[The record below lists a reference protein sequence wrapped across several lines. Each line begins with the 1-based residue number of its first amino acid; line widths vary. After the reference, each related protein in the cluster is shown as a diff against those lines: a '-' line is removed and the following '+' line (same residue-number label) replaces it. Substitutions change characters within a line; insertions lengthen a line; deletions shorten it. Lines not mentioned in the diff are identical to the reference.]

1 MTPVDTPTRTLAA
14 VRTLNNYI
22 GGEWRESS
30 GTRVPDVN
38 PADTT
43 EIIADAPAS
52 TAAEAAAAC
61 EAAARAFDGWR
72 GTPAPRR
79 GQILYA
85 VQRRME
91 ERRRELAEI
100 LTREEGKTIAESL
113 GEIQRAINVIEF
125 FAGEARRI
133 TGETIPSELP
143 HNFCYT
149 VKQPVGPVAVITP
162 WNFPVAIPVWKIA
175 PALVSGDTVVFKPA
189 SLTPLTA
196 AAIVEIFAEAGVP
209 PGVLN
214 LVHGGGGQV
223 GDTIVRHPAI
233 RAVSFTGSN
242 DVGIGLYGAAAA
254 RGIKCQCEMGGKNP
268 IVILGD
274 ADLDLAVESAVQGA
288 FGSTGQRCTATSRA
302 VVVDRIADEFVAR
315 LDARA
320 SALVVGNGLDPA
332 THVGPSVDEKQMR
345 TVLEYVSA
353 GVREGARL
361 IRGGTRLTDNG
372 LDRGCFVSP
381 AIFDR
386 VEANMR
392 IAQEEIFGPVLSVIR
407 VPDDRTALTV
417 ANDTRF
423 GLSAS
428 VYTSD
433 VASMFRFVDR
443 LDAGI
448 IHVNSPT
455 VGGEAH
461 IPFGGT
467 KATGVGLRE
476 MGRVAIDFYTELK
489 VVYVDYTGS
498 ARQGNL
504 Y

>member
-1 MTPVDTPTRTLAA
+1 MRI
-14 VRTLNNYI
+14 LNNFVN
-22 GGEWRESS
+22 GEWREST
-30 GTRVPDVN
+30 GGRVKDVN
-38 PADTT
+38 PADRT
-43 EIIADAPAS
+43 EVVAEAPAS
-52 TAAEAAAAC
+52 TAAEAAEAC
-61 EAAARAFDGWR
+61 EAAAAALERWR
-72 GTPAPRR
+72 STPAPVR
-79 GQILYA
+79 GQILYK

-91 ERRRELAEI
+91 ERRQELAEA
-100 LTREEGKTIAESL
+100 LTREEGKTLAESR
-113 GEIQRAINVIEF
+113 GEIQRAINVVEF
-125 FAGEARRI
+125 FAGEGRRL

-149 VKQPVGPVAVITP
+149 VKEPAGPVAIITP
-162 WNFPVAIPVWKIA
+162 WNFPIAIPIWKIA
-175 PALVSGDTVVFKPA
+175 PALVCGNPVVFKPA

-196 AAIVEIFAEAGVP
+196 ALLVEIFHECGLP

-214 LVHGGGGQV
+214 LVYGGGREV
-223 GDTIVRHPAI
+223 GDTIVKHPAI

-242 DVGIGLYGAAAA
+242 EVGVGLYAAAAA

-268 IVILGD
+268 IVVLGD
-274 ADLDLAVESAVQGA
+274 ADLDLAVESTVQGA

-302 VVVDRIADEFVAR
+302 VVVDAIADEFVGR
-315 LDARA
+315 LEARA
-320 SALVVGNGLDPA
+320 ASLVVGNGLDPA
-332 THVGPSVDEKQMR
+332 TNIGPSVDDRQLE
-345 TVLEYVSA
+345 TVLGFVEA
-353 GVREGARL
+353 GRREGATL
-361 IRGGTRLTDNG
+361 VRGGQRLQENG
-372 LDRGCFVSP
+372 LERGFFVAP

-386 VEANMR
+386 VEPGMR

-407 VPDDRTALTV
+407 APDTASALSI
-417 ANDTRF
+417 ANGVRF

-433 VASMFRFVDR
+433 VAAMFRFVDR
-443 LDAGI
+443 LEAGI

-476 MGRVAIDFYTELK
+476 MGREAIAFYTELK
-489 VVYVDYTGS
+489 VVYVDYTGG
-498 ARQGNL
+498 ARKGNL